1 MNKLYYYFKTNFH
14 YFCFF
19 FISILFLKT
28 FFISYF
34 NPLGDKWAYQE
45 LFINYSGGFIRRG
58 LLGELYLTFNNFYQI
73 EPNKF
78 FSLVFIVSYLVA
90 LILYFNL
97 LKKIKDYYL
106 IFIFIVFSPSLI
118 LFNIYDQ
125 NTFLTKDIFSNLSIL
140 IHAVYINTHKND
152 KDLKKYNKFLL
163 FVVIPI
169 LFINIINH
177 EMQFFFVG
185 IHLLFTLYNYDIK
198 KVNQKQKK
206 LFPYFLTLVPLILI
220 FFFPGSWEKVDIIN
234 DTISNFDVKINNQL
248 AGNINLAIG
257 GFIKWHFFY
266 HGIESFINL
275 FICLILTIVL
285 FITIGQFL
293 IKERIIFL
301 SPKLYLFAYIA
312 FLLPFSIFI
321 LAVDHGRTIN
331 LILTHLISFFFIMNI
346 NHERL
351 KSLYIKIRE
360 KIFIRNLILLFIFF
374 YIFLWYLPQGG
385 GYSGIGDFNA
395 DSSLFKN
402 TLFKQ
407 FSDIFMI
414 IYNFIDDKV
423 IQLPKVII

>member
-1 MNKLYYYFKTNFH
+1 MNKLYYYFKKNFH

-19 FISILFLKT
+19 FIFILFLKT

-34 NPLGDKWAYQE
+34 NPLGDRWAYQE

-198 KVNQKQKK
+198 KVNQKQRK

-234 DTISNFDVKINNQL
+234 DSISNFDVKINNQL

>member
-1 MNKLYYYFKTNFH
+1 MGLSRTFHKLLRWFYKKG
-14 YFCFF
+14 
-19 FISILFLKT
+19 SIRRV
-28 FFISYF
+28 ISY
-34 NPLGDKWAYQE
+34 
-45 LFINYSGGFIRRG
+45 
-58 LLGELYLTFNNFYQI
+58 FNNFYQI

-78 FSLVFIVSYLVA
+78 FFIFIVSYLVT

-234 DTISNFDVKINNQL
+234 NSISNFDVKINNQL

-293 IKERIIFL
+293 IKERVIFL

-331 LILTHLISFFFIMNI
+331 LILTHLISFF
-346 NHERL
+346 L
-351 KSLYIKIRE
+351 
-360 KIFIRNLILLFIFF
+360 
-374 YIFLWYLPQGG
+374 
-385 GYSGIGDFNA
+385 
-395 DSSLFKN
+395 
-402 TLFKQ
+402 
-407 FSDIFMI
+407 
-414 IYNFIDDKV
+414 
-423 IQLPKVII
+423 

>member
-1 MNKLYYYFKTNFH
+1 MDKLYYYFKKNFH

-19 FISILFLKT
+19 FIFILFLKT

-34 NPLGDKWAYQE
+34 NPLGDRWAYQE

-78 FSLVFIVSYLVA
+78 FSLVFIVPYLVA

-198 KVNQKQKK
+198 KVNQKQRK

-234 DTISNFDVKINNQL
+234 DSISNFDVKINNQL

-414 IYNFIDDKV
+414 IYYFIDDKV

>member
-1 MNKLYYYFKTNFH
+1 MNKLYYYFKKNFH

-19 FISILFLKT
+19 FIFILFLKT

-234 DTISNFDVKINNQL
+234 DSISNFDVKINNQL

>member
-19 FISILFLKT
+19 FIFILFFKT
-28 FFISYF
+28 FLISYL
-34 NPLGDKWAYQE
+34 NPLGDGWAYQE

-58 LLGELYLTFNNFYQI
+58 LLGELYLIFNNFYQI

-78 FSLVFIVSYLVA
+78 FSFIFIVSYLVT

-106 IFIFIVFSPSLI
+106 IFIFIAFSPSLI

-140 IHAVYINTHKND
+140 IHAVYINAHKND

-163 FVVIPI
+163 YVVIPI

-234 DTISNFDVKINNQL
+234 DSISNFDVKINNQL

-275 FICLILTIVL
+275 FICLILTIFL
-285 FITIGQFL
+285 FTTIGQFL
-293 IKERIIFL
+293 IKETIIFL
-301 SPKLYLFAYIA
+301 NPKLYLFAYIA
-312 FLLPFSIFI
+312 FLLPFLIFI

-331 LILTHLISFFFIMNI
+331 LISTHLISFLFIMNI
-346 NHERL
+346 NHKRL
-351 KSLYIKIRE
+351 KSLYIKISE

-414 IYNFIDDKV
+414 IYNFVDDKV

>member
-1 MNKLYYYFKTNFH
+1 MNKLYYYFKQNFH

-19 FISILFLKT
+19 FIFILFLKT

-34 NPLGDKWAYQE
+34 NPLGDRWAYQE

-234 DTISNFDVKINNQL
+234 DSISNFDVKINNQL